1 MLFAPQ
7 DALTRFLT
15 HVWMMESPAA
25 FRQLSLQLGSE
36 VQGHLLARQSMP
48 ASHCICLEVPLS
60 LQALHGLA
68 GENAYPPD

>member
-25 FRQLSLQLGSE
+25 FRQLSLQFGSP

-48 ASHCICLEVPLS
+48 DLHCTSREVPLS

-68 GENAYPPD
+68 GENA